1 MLSGESGGCRYMLDH
16 VADVI
21 PRFGFRVQAGVA
33 CERGTR
39 REVLEDA
46 FLAAPELGLFAI
58 ADGMGG
64 HQAGEVASR
73 EALVEVRAAM
83 QAPTT
88 LKVAKAYFER
98 PSLDARRKVL
108 ERLRR
113 VVERAHAHVRETA
126 KVQKALRD
134 IGTTLDVVWLLREEV
149 FVAHVGDSRVYVI
162 RPNTVLQLTEDHTV
176 APAHTAQG
184 YPTRRTS
191 TSLAHAVGVG
201 ESPRIDTVLLELRR
215 GDRLL
220 LVSDGVWSAF
230 DDEAEFGRFGVQV
243 GAQDV
248 AAQLA
253 SRAAEGGSLDDRT
266 ALVIEIQERF
276 ARQVSA
282 DTDAIAR
289 DIAPVAECDL
299 FSGMTWPRILAAL
312 SVAVHVEFEPGDDI
326 TPRAAG
332 DHVGYVILDGE
343 VKLGERKILGK
354 GATLF
359 AESLVAAEPTTPA
372 KCVVRVRALRVR
384 RDDFHEICAADP
396 LLAAEL
402 YRRLAVHLGQR
413 LGR

>member
-1 MLSGESGGCRYMLDH
+1 MLDL

-21 PRFGFRVQAGVA
+21 PRFGFRVQVGVA
-33 CERGTR
+33 CEQGTR
-39 REVLEDA
+39 RQILEDA

-83 QAPTT
+83 QSPTT

-98 PSLDARRKVL
+98 PSLEARRKVL

-113 VVERAHAHVRETA
+113 VIERAHAHVREVA
-126 KVQKALRD
+126 KEQKLLRD

-149 FVAHVGDSRVYVI
+149 FVAHVGDGRVHVV

-176 APAHTAQG
+176 TQSRLAHG
-184 YPTRRTS
+184 HSTRRTS

-201 ESPRIDTVLLELRR
+201 ESPRIDTVMLELRR

-220 LVSDGVWSAF
+220 LVSDGVWSVF
-230 DDEAEFGRFGVQV
+230 EDEAELGHCGVNLV
-243 GAQDV
+243 AQDAAIQLAAR
-248 AAQLA
+248 AAQ
-253 SRAAEGGSLDDRT
+253 SGSLDDRT

-276 ARQVSA
+276 ARQVNA

-289 DIAPVAECDL
+289 DIGPVAECDL
-299 FSGMTWPRILAAL
+299 FCGMTWPRILAAL
-312 SVAVHVEFEPGDDI
+312 SVAVHVEFEAGAAI
-326 TPRAAG
+326 APRAAG
-332 DHVGYVILDGE
+332 DQVGYVILDGE
-343 VKLGERKILGK
+343 VQLGERKILGK

-359 AESLVAAEPTTPA
+359 AESLVAAEPTGAA
-372 KCVVRVRALRVR
+372 KCVDRVRALRIR

-396 LLAAEL
+396 LLAVEL
-402 YRRLAVHLGQR
+402 YRRLAVHLGKR